1 MKPAQ
6 NESLGSSAV
15 DRLLDVP
22 LDGDVSRISARL
34 SFERQCDE
42 SFSTRSLSDV
52 LVSPPSSSRTL
63 SFRQPSLRSRTSSNA
78 TITANSTFL
87 QPYNDDAGSPPISI
101 TPTPSGKHAA
111 SQWRRRLHG
120 WWYWELSGVAL
131 SIGCIVAI
139 VAILPRLDNKPLAR
153 WNFIMAPNTFISTF
167 ITVAKTSMLLAVAE
181 GMSQLKWLYFQEDT
195 RSLARLDTFNDA
207 SRGPWGSLRFLMS
220 RKGTKNVFLAS
231 LGAIIVFIALAME
244 PMAQQIVGFET
255 RDVPVF
261 GSHGEIPI
269 AYGYDGRLLGECRFD
284 NPISIHYAKIMNC
297 SCHLDDDIVGLE
309 GAIYNGLYNLDRP
322 DKFLCPTGN
331 CTWPNFSSLGLC
343 STCKDIM
350 AKVSLSECAV
360 YNSTHKGY
368 DEPTKDVIATYSIED
383 ADDLDTPSLKI
394 NDTFVRNGKPPVEWY
409 LVRGPLVKSMIE
421 IGSLKDINMAIHRLN
436 ASKLPENGSFQCQP
450 RLLDS
455 HVCHFRWC
463 AKRHHDVSVV
473 SR

>member
-1 MKPAQ
+1 MDPAQ

-15 DRLLDVP
+15 GRLLDVP
-22 LDGDVSRISARL
+22 LDGDVSPVSARL

-78 TITANSTFL
+78 TITANSMFL
-87 QPYNDDAGSPPISI
+87 QPYNDNAGSPPISI

-111 SQWRRRLHG
+111 SHWRRRLHG

-139 VAILPRLDNKPLAR
+139 VALLPRLDNKPLAR
-153 WNFIMAPNTFISTF
+153 WNFIMAPNTLISTF

-195 RSLARLDTFNDA
+195 RSLARLETFNDA

-220 RKGTKNVFLAS
+220 RKGTKSVFLAS
-231 LGAIIVFIALAME
+231 LGAMIVFIALAME

-284 NPISIHYAKIMNC
+284 EPISIH
-297 SCHLDDDIVGLE
+297 
-309 GAIYNGLYNLDRP
+309 
-322 DKFLCPTGN
+322 
-331 CTWPNFSSLGLC
+331 
-343 STCKDIM
+343 
-350 AKVSLSECAV
+350 
-360 YNSTHKGY
+360 
-368 DEPTKDVIATYSIED
+368 
-383 ADDLDTPSLKI
+383 
-394 NDTFVRNGKPPVEWY
+394 
-409 LVRGPLVKSMIE
+409 
-421 IGSLKDINMAIHRLN
+421 
-436 ASKLPENGSFQCQP
+436 
-450 RLLDS
+450 
-455 HVCHFRWC
+455 
-463 AKRHHDVSVV
+463 
-473 SR
+473 